1 MIYIFM
7 EKSKKLKIFVGLF
20 YLILLAS
27 FLIIFLSKYS
37 FEEVASYKFIQ
48 QNREYFFQLKEANL
62 ILVFLVFF
70 ILTIIWI
77 FFAGFGSPVALL
89 GGFFF
94 GKFLGT
100 FVVALGLTFGATFL
114 YIFGNY
120 FLKDFIKKKFLF
132 KYQNLESKFKKHEFN
147 YFLLY
152 RFIGGIPFV
161 IANLI
166 PVLFNIS
173 IKNYFVGTFFG
184 IIPQL
189 FLIVSLGSG
198 LDKIFQQN
206 ETVPSITDL
215 IFSPEINIPI
225 LGFIFLVLITIIIR
239 KFFYKKK

>member
-37 FEEVASYKFIQ
+37 FEEVANYKFIQ

-100 FVVALGLTFGATFL
+100 FVVALGFTFGATFL

-120 FLKDFIKKKFLF
+120 FLKDFIKEKFLF
-132 KYQNLESKFKKHEFN
+132 KFQNLESKFKKHEFN

-206 ETVPSITDL
+206 ETVPSVTDL
-215 IFSPEINIPI
+215 IFSPEIYIPI
-225 LGFIFLVLITIIIR
+225 LGFIFIVLITIIIR

>member
-1 MIYIFM
+1 M

-70 ILTIIWI
+70 ILTIIWV
-77 FFAGFGSPVALL
+77 FFAGFGFPVALL
-89 GGFFF
+89 GGFIF

-120 FLKDFIKKKFLF
+120 FLKDFIKEKFLSKF
-132 KYQNLESKFKKHEFN
+132 KNLESKFKKHEFN

-215 IFSPEINIPI
+215 IFSPEIYIPI
-225 LGFIFLVLITIIIR
+225 LGFFFIILTTLIIR
-239 KFFYKKK
+239 KFFYKN

>member
-1 MIYIFM
+1 MD
-7 EKSKKLKIFVGLF
+7 
-20 YLILLAS
+20 LIVSIWIDLS
-27 FLIIFLSKYS
+27 FLIIFLSKYN

-70 ILTIIWI
+70 ILTIIWV
-77 FFAGFGSPVALL
+77 FFAGFGFPVALL
-89 GGFFF
+89 GGFIF

-100 FVVALGLTFGATFL
+100 FVVTLGLTFGATFL

-120 FLKDFIKKKFLF
+120 FLKDFIKEKFLF
-132 KYQNLESKFKKHEFN
+132 KFQNLESKFKKHEFN

-189 FLIVSLGSG
+189 FLIVSLGNG

-215 IFSPEINIPI
+215 IFSPEIYIPI
-225 LGFIFLVLITIIIR
+225 LGFIFIVLITIIIR

>member
-1 MIYIFM
+1 M

-20 YLILLAS
+20 YLILLGS

-100 FVVALGLTFGATFL
+100 FVVTLGLTFGATFL

-120 FLKDFIKKKFLF
+120 FLKDFIKEKFLF
-132 KYQNLESKFKKHEFN
+132 KFQNLESKFKKNEFI

-152 RFIGGIPFV
+152 RFIGGIPLV
-161 IANLI
+161 IANLL
-166 PVLFNIS
+166 PVMFNIS
-173 IKNYFVGTFFG
+173 IKNYFLGTLLGFL
-184 IIPQL
+184 PQL

-198 LDKIFQQN
+198 LNKIIQQN
-206 ETVPSITDL
+206 ETAPSIIDL
-215 IFSPEINIPI
+215 LFSSEIYIPI
-225 LGFIFLVLITIIIR
+225 LAFIFIVLITIIIR
-239 KFFYKKK
+239 KFFYKN

>member
-1 MIYIFM
+1 M

-70 ILTIIWI
+70 ILVIIWI
-77 FFAGFGSPVALL
+77 FFGGFGFPVALL

-100 FVVALGLTFGATFL
+100 FVVALGLTVGATFL

-120 FLKDFIKKKFLF
+120 FLKDFIKEKFLF
-132 KYQNLESKFKKHEFN
+132 KFKNLESKFKKNEFI

-152 RFIGGIPFV
+152 RFIGGIPLV
-161 IANLI
+161 IANLL
-166 PVLFNIS
+166 PAMFNIS
-173 IKNYFVGTFFG
+173 IKNYFLGTLLGFT
-184 IIPQL
+184 PQL
-189 FLIVSLGSG
+189 FLIASLGSG
-198 LDKIFQQN
+198 LNKIIQQN
-206 ETVPSITDL
+206 ETAPSIIDL
-215 IFSPEINIPI
+215 LFSSEIYIPI
-225 LGFIFLVLITIIIR
+225 LAFIFIVLITIFIR
-239 KFFYKKK
+239 KFFYKN

>member
-1 MIYIFM
+1 M

-20 YLILLAS
+20 YLILLVS

-62 ILVFLVFF
+62 ILVLLAFF
-70 ILTIIWI
+70 VLTIIWI
-77 FFAGFGSPVALL
+77 FFAGLGSPVALL
-89 GGFFF
+89 GGFIF

-100 FVVALGLTFGATFL
+100 FIVVLGLTFGATFL

-120 FLKDFIKKKFLF
+120 FLKDFIKEKFLF
-132 KYQNLESKFKKHEFN
+132 KFQNLESKFKKHEFN

-152 RFIGGIPFV
+152 RFIGGIPFA

-166 PVLFNIS
+166 PLLFNIS

-215 IFSPEINIPI
+215 IFSPEIYIPI
-225 LGFIFLVLITIIIR
+225 LGFFFIVLTTLIIR
-239 KFFYKKK
+239 KFFYKN

>member
-1 MIYIFM
+1 M

-62 ILVFLVFF
+62 TLVFLVFF

-120 FLKDFIKKKFLF
+120 FLKDFIKEKFLF
-132 KYQNLESKFKKHEFN
+132 KFQNLESKFKKNEFI

-152 RFIGGIPFV
+152 RFIGGIPLV
-161 IANLI
+161 IANLL
-166 PVLFNIS
+166 PVMFNIN
-173 IKNYFVGTFFG
+173 IKNYFLGTLLG

-198 LDKIFQQN
+198 LNKIIQQN
-206 ETVPSITDL
+206 ETAPSIIDL
-215 IFSPEINIPI
+215 LFSSEIYIPI
-225 LGFIFLVLITIIIR
+225 LAFIFIVLITIIIR
-239 KFFYKKK
+239 KFFYKN

>member
-1 MIYIFM
+1 M

-100 FVVALGLTFGATFL
+100 FVVALGFTFGATFL

-120 FLKDFIKKKFLF
+120 FLKDFIKEKFLF
-132 KYQNLESKFKKHEFN
+132 KFQNLESKFKKHEFN

-215 IFSPEINIPI
+215 IFSPEIYIPI
-225 LGFIFLVLITIIIR
+225 LGFIFIVLIALIVR
-239 KFFYKKK
+239 KFFYKK

>member
-1 MIYIFM
+1 M

-20 YLILLAS
+20 YLTLLAS

-100 FVVALGLTFGATFL
+100 FVVALGFTFGATFL

-120 FLKDFIKKKFLF
+120 FLKDFIKEKFLF
-132 KYQNLESKFKKHEFN
+132 KFKNLESKFKKHEFN
-147 YFLLY
+147 YFILY
-152 RFIGGIPFV
+152 RFVGGIPFA

-173 IKNYFVGTFFG
+173 VKNYFIGTFIG
-184 IIPQL
+184 ITPMI
-189 FLIVSLGSG
+189 FLIASLGSG

-206 ETVPSITDL
+206 EIAPSITDL
-215 IFSPEINIPI
+215 IFLPEIYIPI
-225 LGFIFLVLITIIIR
+225 LGFVFIVLTTLIIK
-239 KFFYKKK
+239 KFFYKN